1 MIVDA
6 NGSVIIDGVTFNLE
20 KELLHPTGDSL
31 TTAENI
37 CKAMLTFSKNS
48 AQMLLMEIFLKYYT
62 YKDAPIVN
70 LLEMIS
76 RISYDEVSPAG
87 QSIAIAC
94 MSCDIP
100 EIIDKAIAAFE
111 NWERKDGARF
121 LKHVDFQLK
130 YLKDYADEVI
140 RYLEKECD

>member
-48 AQMLLMEIFLKYYT
+48 AQILLMEIFLKYYT

-70 LLEMIS
+70 LLEIIS

-87 QSIAIAC
+87 QSIAIA
-94 MSCDIP
+94 SVGSP
-100 EIIDKAIAAFE
+100 ESDMLE
-111 NWERKDGARF
+111 
-121 LKHVDFQLK
+121 DFPTIK
-130 YLKDYADEVI
+130 SADLSNVSAPGT
-140 RYLEKECD
+140 